1 MIRFL
6 KRNKVQILKFVV
18 VGLGSSIINFCFY
31 SIVYSLNLGINL
43 ASLIGYICGLLNSFY
58 FSDTWVFSR
67 SRNKRNKYALILFFV
82 IYFVGGLEMTL
93 IINIVD
99 KFIQNHTIAWI
110 CGAFIA
116 AMNNYFGSK
125 YLLFYD

>member
-67 SRNKRNKYALILFFV
+67 SRNKKNKYALILFFV

-110 CGAFIA
+110 CGAFFA
-116 AMNNYFGSK
+116 AMNNYLCSK
-125 YLLFYD
+125 YLLFDN